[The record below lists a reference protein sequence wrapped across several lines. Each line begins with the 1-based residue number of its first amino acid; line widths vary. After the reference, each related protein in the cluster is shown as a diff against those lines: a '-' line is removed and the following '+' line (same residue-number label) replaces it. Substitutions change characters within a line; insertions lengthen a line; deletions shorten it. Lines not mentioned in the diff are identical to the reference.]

1 MWFQCTWTPS
11 VHFCPPKL
19 SASKISWA
27 IQVLQKMRSFLS
39 NIVHQYSQCDDEC
52 TAMPLY
58 RLYWVCA
65 WLKTS
70 TAVQLLDQNDSKPLY
85 SIKWNING
93 SGCNLIWS
101 CSLHWFCVC
110 LHWLWTCI
118 SMLSIYP
125 IIKSRLQSGMVPISH
140 FRKQLQ
146 FVNLEWTNDH
156 KLAGFLMCKSQGMFG
171 YLTNSYLE
179 NEYEITTH
187 PFLCGFKVA
196 FFIMLNTRRRLP
208 HRSPVF
214 AMYTPCRFTYL
225 INRSNLHCTPYGG
238 IQVFSVRK
246 IITFFNKDFKVVAVL
261 KQKF

>member
-1 MWFQCTWTPS
+1 MW
-11 VHFCPPKL
+11 
-19 SASKISWA
+19 
-27 IQVLQKMRSFLS
+27 
-39 NIVHQYSQCDDEC
+39 DEC

-85 SIKWNING
+85 FTKWNING
-93 SGCNLIWS
+93 SGCNLIRS
-101 CSLHWFCVC
+101 CSLHWFCIC

-118 SMLSIYP
+118 SMLSTYP

-196 FFIMLNTRRRLP
+196 FFIMLNIRRRLSTQVTCFCHVHSLP
-208 HRSPVF
+208 IYIFDQQVQ
-214 AMYTPCRFTYL
+214 FTLYP
-225 INRSNLHCTPYGG
+225 IWWDPG
-238 IQVFSVRK
+238 IFSK
-246 IITFFNKDFKVVAVL
+246 KNHYFF
-261 KQKF
+261 Q